1 MIIECQACRAR
12 FKLDESRI
20 KGKGARIRCR
30 KCGETIIV
38 MKSDI
43 PPAKPSPPVGKE
55 LFDLRAVLRE
65 PEPKAPV
72 PPREEVDA
80 AMDSILPL
88 ERETERGPS
97 PVEGVTPPPV
107 EREQEPFAPEPVG
120 SHEEPAP
127 APRDE
132 VDTAFDRLLQQD
144 RERETE
150 EPVPSPDAEEP
161 GPAPLGE
168 VDAAFESP
176 LFPEGGIE
184 ESSPTVAEEP
194 GPGKET
200 RDALFSLELE
210 REEKLSFLEET
221 GDIHA
226 RGPQDKADEEV
237 FIPPPP
243 AEAGSEPGEFLIIDT
258 DSSDLLRKE
267 ESASESTRPFDISE
281 HLKQAPAGTPEED
294 TLPVPPSPGP
304 TTGTA
309 VPPSS
314 RADAIQDQ
322 LAGLAGSGRMEE
334 TFGPEPPPADIPPPR
349 LLEIGEP
356 LAARPR
362 TTAPAGRPSIALL
375 VLLFVTLAGGGAYL
389 AFTASGQET
398 LRTVVSAMESFWLG
412 GKEPARPYKVENLFG
427 YYEKGENAGQLFVV
441 KGVVINQ
448 GRTKKSGIRIRA
460 ELLGGNHQT
469 IAEKTVYAGNVIPG
483 LGSMGRGAI
492 EAAMANRFGDG
503 LINVDV
509 AQGKSVPFMLVFFDP
524 PAGIEEYRL
533 EALDGE

>member
-43 PPAKPSPPVGKE
+43 PSAKPSPPVGKE

-65 PEPKAPV
+65 PEPKAPG

-80 AMDSILPL
+80 AIDSILPR

-107 EREQEPFAPEPVG
+107 EREQEPFAPEPVE
-120 SHEEPAP
+120 SHEEPPP
-127 APRDE
+127 APRAE
-132 VDTAFDRLLQQD
+132 VDT
-144 RERETE
+144 
-150 EPVPSPDAEEP
+150 
-161 GPAPLGE
+161 
-168 VDAAFESP
+168 AFESP

-184 ESSPTVAEEP
+184 ESPPSVEEEP

-200 RDALFSLELE
+200 RDALSSLELE

-221 GDIHA
+221 GDIPA

-258 DSSDLLRKE
+258 DSSDFLRKE
-267 ESASESTRPFDISE
+267 ESAAESTRPFDISE
-281 HLKQAPAGTPEED
+281 HLKQAPAGTPEGD
-294 TLPVPPSPGP
+294 TPPVPPSPEP
-304 TTGTA
+304 TIRTA
-309 VPPSS
+309 VPPSPL
-314 RADAIQDQ
+314 ADSIQDQ
-322 LAGLAGSGRMEE
+322 LAGLSGSGRMEE
-334 TFGPEPPPADIPPPR
+334 TYVPEPPPADIPPPR
-349 LLEIGEP
+349 LLEIGKP

-362 TTAPAGRPSIALL
+362 TAAPAGRPSIVLL
-375 VLLFVTLAGGGAYL
+375 ILLFVTLAGGGAYL
-389 AFTASGQET
+389 AFTAGGQET

-412 GKEPARPYKVENLFG
+412 VRDPARPYKVENLFG

-441 KGVVINQ
+441 KGVVTNQ

-483 LGSMGRGAI
+483 LGPMERGAI
-492 EAAMANRFGDG
+492 EAAMANRFGDR

-509 AQGKSVPFMLVFFDP
+509 EQGKSVPFMVVFFDP

>member
-65 PEPKAPV
+65 PEPKRPV

-80 AMDSILPL
+80 AFDSILPQ
-88 ERETERGPS
+88 ERETEQGPS
-97 PVEGVTPPPV
+97 PVEGVPPPPV
-107 EREQEPFAPEPVG
+107 EREQEPFAPEPG
-120 SHEEPAP
+120 ESHAEPAT

-132 VDTAFDRLLQQD
+132 VDTAFDRLLHGD

-150 EPVPSPDAEEP
+150 EPVPSPDAGEP
-161 GPAPLGE
+161 GPAPRDE

-184 ESSPTVAEEP
+184 ESPPSVAEEP
-194 GPGKET
+194 GPGKEIP
-200 RDALFSLELE
+200 DALFSLELE

-221 GDIHA
+221 GDIPS
-226 RGPQDKADEEV
+226 RGPQDKADEEM
-237 FIPPPP
+237 FIPHPP
-243 AEAGSEPGEFLIIDT
+243 AEEGSEPGEFLIIDT
-258 DSSDLLRKE
+258 DSSDYLRKE
-267 ESASESTRPFDISE
+267 ESAAESTRPFDISE
-281 HLKQAPAGTPEED
+281 HLRQAPAGTPEGD

-304 TTGTA
+304 TMRTA
-309 VPPSS
+309 EPPSS
-314 RADAIQDQ
+314 RAEAIQDQ

-334 TFGPEPPPADIPPPR
+334 TSVPEPPPMDIPPPR
-349 LLEIGEP
+349 LLEIGKP
-356 LAARPR
+356 PAARPR
-362 TTAPAGRPSIALL
+362 TTAPAGRPSIMLL

-389 AFTASGQET
+389 AFTTSGQET

-441 KGVVINQ
+441 KGVVTNP

-460 ELLGGNHQT
+460 ELLDGNHQT

-483 LGSMGRGAI
+483 LGSMGREAI
-492 EAAMANRFGDG
+492 EAAMANRFGDR
-503 LINVDV
+503 LSNVDV
-509 AQGKSVPFMLVFFDP
+509 AQGKSVPFMVVFFDP
-524 PAGIEEYRL
+524 PGGIEEYRL
-533 EALDGE
+533 EALGGE

>member
-1 MIIECQACRAR
+1 
-12 FKLDESRI
+12 
-20 KGKGARIRCR
+20 
-30 KCGETIIV
+30 
-38 MKSDI
+38 
-43 PPAKPSPPVGKE
+43 
-55 LFDLRAVLRE
+55 
-65 PEPKAPV
+65 
-72 PPREEVDA
+72 
-80 AMDSILPL
+80 
-88 ERETERGPS
+88 
-97 PVEGVTPPPV
+97 
-107 EREQEPFAPEPVG
+107 
-120 SHEEPAP
+120 
-127 APRDE
+127 
-132 VDTAFDRLLQQD
+132 
-144 RERETE
+144 
-150 EPVPSPDAEEP
+150 
-161 GPAPLGE
+161 
-168 VDAAFESP
+168 
-176 LFPEGGIE
+176 
-184 ESSPTVAEEP
+184 
-194 GPGKET
+194 
-200 RDALFSLELE
+200 
-210 REEKLSFLEET
+210 
-221 GDIHA
+221 
-226 RGPQDKADEEV
+226 V

-460 ELLGGNHQT
+460 ELLGGNRQT

>member
-65 PEPKAPV
+65 PEPKAPI
-72 PPREEVDA
+72 PPPEKVDA
-80 AMDSILPL
+80 AIDSILPR

-97 PVEGVTPPPV
+97 LVEGVTPPPV
-107 EREQEPFAPEPVG
+107 EREQEPFATEPVE

-132 VDTAFDRLLQQD
+132 VDTAIDRLFEQD

-161 GPAPLGE
+161 GPAPGGE
-168 VDAAFESP
+168 VDSAFESP

-184 ESSPTVAEEP
+184 ESSPPVAEEP

-221 GDIHA
+221 GDIPA

-243 AEAGSEPGEFLIIDT
+243 AEAGPEPGEFLIIDT

-267 ESASESTRPFDISE
+267 ESAAASTRPFDISE
-281 HLKQAPAGTPEED
+281 QLKQAPAVTPGED
-294 TLPVPPSPGP
+294 TLP
-304 TTGTA
+304 

-322 LAGLAGSGRMEE
+322 LTGLAGSGRMEE

-362 TTAPAGRPSIALL
+362 TTAPAGRPSIVLL

-412 GKEPARPYKVENLFG
+412 VREPARPYKVENLFG

-441 KGVVINQ
+441 KGVVTNQ

-460 ELLGGNHQT
+460 ELLGGNRQT
-469 IAEKTVYAGNVIPG
+469 IVEKTVYAGNVIPG
-483 LGSMGRGAI
+483 LVSMGRGEI
-492 EAAMANRFGDG
+492 EAAMANRFGDR

-509 AQGKSVPFMLVFFDP
+509 AQGKSVPFMVVFFDP